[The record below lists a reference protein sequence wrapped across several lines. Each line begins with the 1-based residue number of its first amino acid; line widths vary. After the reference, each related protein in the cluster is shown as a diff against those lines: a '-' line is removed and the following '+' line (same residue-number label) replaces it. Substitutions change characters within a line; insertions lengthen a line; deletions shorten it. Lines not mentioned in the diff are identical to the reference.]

1 MKQNREDLKH
11 IISKLY
17 EKPLENK
24 EVEEACDNLL
34 DLFKELI
41 EIDKEVSKND

>member
-17 EKPLENK
+17 AEPLENK
-24 EVEEACDNLL
+24 EVEEACDNLIN
-34 DLFKELI
+34 LFNELI
-41 EIDKEVSKND
+41 DIDKEVSKND